1 VVSVDA
7 SSAAAAGTAS
17 CGCGSGRAS
26 CGRRGSGAGGTP
38 PTPTRTRLPMQLP
51 PFLFPIPDQNLQVG
65 NNGAVHQLQMA
76 RGYLTPYYLAQHY
89 YGNDSL
95 TRQALH

>member
-1 VVSVDA
+1 
-7 SSAAAAGTAS
+7 
-17 CGCGSGRAS
+17 
-26 CGRRGSGAGGTP
+26 
-38 PTPTRTRLPMQLP
+38 MQLP